1 MEDEFIQVNFKK
13 PIKPSLSIL
22 LFLGYRK
29 GNKVLMAKNKITGVV
44 IHKQDWFELQELVKR
59 YGVDEKKY

>member
-1 MEDEFIQVNFKK
+1 
-13 PIKPSLSIL
+13 
-22 LFLGYRK
+22 
-29 GNKVLMAKNKITGVV
+29 MAKNKITGVV